1 MFAKTFSISFRTP
14 SGMRA
19 ENEEPRVQDKSQVFA
34 VFVTFVEVN
43 DKEIIDLLDDPGKQ
57 MEPKTLREDQQH
69 M

>member
-1 MFAKTFSISFRTP
+1 
-14 SGMRA
+14 MRA